1 METKTIGGSRAKL
14 ADQLPLKTPFLIQMF
29 PVYACNCKCEFCIYS
44 LEKSKHGFMSDTI
57 NMDYKLYEKFVEDMS
72 GYKTK
77 MLRFA
82 GTGEPLIHK
91 NIADMVALAKKSDI
105 AERVDIVTNG
115 VLLNQKLSDDLINA
129 NLDTLRISVN
139 GLTSQDY
146 KKHCDINM
154 NFDDF
159 VANIKYFY
167 ENKKE
172 TKVYIKIIDYMVN
185 TKELEDKFYSIFKP
199 ICDTINIENLV
210 EPVDSVDVSDLG
222 GDLTKTQ
229 NGENLSDAQVCPQ
242 PFYMLQ
248 INPDGKIVPCCAM
261 EYPGILGDINNEKII
276 DIFTGDKFN
285 SFRKNLLLGNKNKIC
300 SKCVVYKYGIYQEDI
315 LDNDIDKL
323 LKLF

>member
-1 METKTIGGSRAKL
+1 METKTIGGARVKL
-14 ADQLPLKTPFLIQMF
+14 ADQLPLKAPILIQMF

-44 LEKSKHGFMSDTI
+44 LEKSKHGFMSDCI
-57 NMDYKLYEKFVEDMS
+57 NMDFGLYKKFVDDML

-105 AERVDIVTNG
+105 AERVDIVSNG
-115 VLLNQKLSDDLINA
+115 VLLNQKVSDELINA
-129 NLDTLRISVN
+129 ELDTLRISVN
-139 GLTSQDY
+139 GLSSEDY
-146 KKHCDINM
+146 KKHCDINL

-159 VANIKYFY
+159 VSNIKYFY
-167 ENKKE
+167 DNKKD

-185 TKELEDKFYSIFKP
+185 TKELEEKFYSIFKP
-199 ICDTINIENLV
+199 ICDTINIEHLV
-210 EPVDSVDVSDLG
+210 EPVDCVDVSELG
-222 GDLTKTQ
+222 GELTKTQ
-229 NGENLSDAQVCPQ
+229 NGESLSTAEVCPQ

-261 EYPGILGDINNEKII
+261 EYPAILGDINNEKII

-285 SFRKNLLLGNKNKIC
+285 SFRRNLLLMHKNKIC
-300 SKCVVYKYGIYQEDI
+300 SRCVVYKYGIYREDI

-323 LKLF
+323 LNLY